1 LQDQTLT
8 VKGKIGSAN
17 PSDKAKLKAVDA
29 THEPATE
36 YLHRGIA
43 TRAFERRFQLAD
55 HIRVGQAHLDHGL
68 LKIDLVRELP
78 EALKPRKIAISGG
91 QATDPTKIIENAA

>member
-1 LQDQTLT
+1 M
-8 VKGKIGSAN
+8 
-17 PSDKAKLKAVDA
+17 KAVDA
-29 THEPATE
+29 GEESATE

-78 EALKPRKIAISGG
+78 EALKPRKIAISGA
-91 QATDPTKIIENAA
+91 QAADQSKIIENAA